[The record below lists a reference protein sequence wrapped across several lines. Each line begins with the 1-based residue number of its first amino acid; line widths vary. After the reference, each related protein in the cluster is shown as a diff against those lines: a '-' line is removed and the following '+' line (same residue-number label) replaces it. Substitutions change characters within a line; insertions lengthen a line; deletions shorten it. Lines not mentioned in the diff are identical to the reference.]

1 MGNFFSSRDK
11 QQQQPVNINDEE
23 QFFDCLTDD
32 ESHEHDI
39 QIQPQVISHFYAV
52 SIPPSVEVIGNK
64 FYTNINVI
72 GKIIFFSRKSI
83 RLRGYEKC
91 FCSL

>member
-1 MGNFFSSRDK
+1 MGNLFSSRDK
-11 QQQQPVNINDEE
+11 QQQPPVNINDEE

-39 QIQPQVISHFYAV
+39 HVQPQVISHFYAV
-52 SIPPSVEVIGNK
+52 WVPPSVEVTGRK
-64 FYTNINVI
+64 KLKLVRKGLFLV
-72 GKIIFFSRKSI
+72 FFCRKSI